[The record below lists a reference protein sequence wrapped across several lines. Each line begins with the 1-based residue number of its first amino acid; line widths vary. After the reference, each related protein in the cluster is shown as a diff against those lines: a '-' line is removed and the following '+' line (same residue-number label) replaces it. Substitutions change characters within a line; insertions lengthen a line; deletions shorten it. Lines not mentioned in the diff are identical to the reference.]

1 MNDPDPRHTSDG
13 FDHDAIFA
21 DIVAH
26 LNDDAAEPVRATAP
40 WVEDAAADDPAADDP
55 ATDDPATETMAP
67 DSDAATDQPSG
78 EDHPPID
85 QPPGLPAPGHPQDLP
100 APQVWRAHEVDDERE
115 EHFEPRPVAPLP
127 VGDLQ
132 FWAIIAGMVGGP
144 LLLLYIVLFNREAGS
159 YWVLTAIAMSVGGFA
174 LLVSRMPGHQGEDD
188 DGARL

>member
-26 LNDDAAEPVRATAP
+26 LNDDAAEPERAATPGDEEGATD
-40 WVEDAAADDPAADDP
+40 DAAADGATPDQPPGDDG
-55 ATDDPATETMAP
+55 
-67 DSDAATDQPSG
+67 SLTDQ
-78 EDHPPID
+78 H
-85 QPPGLPAPGHPQDLP
+85 PGLPAPGQPQAVP
-100 APQVWRAHEVDDERE
+100 TPQTWRAHEVDDEYE
-115 EHFEPRPVAPLP
+115 ERFEPPRVAPLP

-144 LLLLYIVLFNREAGS
+144 LLLLYLVLFNREAGS
-159 YWVLTAIAMSVGGFA
+159 HWTLVAIAMSVGGFV
-174 LLVSRMPGHQGEDD
+174 LLVSRLPGHQEDDD